1 MDTFRRMSF
10 QALEAGHKTG
20 NRGAKMEGF
29 ALHTGNIPILWHPF
43 GCEYA
48 ESPRWNR
55 WERLFIRIFGQV
67 DLPSRMRARLIQK
80 ALRGIP
86 WRTMI
91 DFGCGIGMYPFFFTR
106 SAAKH
111 VWGLDIDENRITECK
126 ELNSR
131 LERKSLDFICTSGI
145 FEHNRFQPDSMDVV
159 LSVEVL
165 LDLPDLQSGLHDIQ
179 RVLKKGGFLIAQL
192 PAPGCRRKHEATLFD
207 TNRLSHFLKEA
218 GFEPVSVK
226 RVFGRMADF
235 LCRIFSLCSHSRFLA
250 AFVFPALLMASLLC
264 GGENSNGSYCMM
276 VARKRG

>member
-1 MDTFRRMSF
+1 MDAFRKISF
-10 QALEAGHKTG
+10 QALASGRETG
-20 NRGAKMEGF
+20 NRAAVMEGS
-29 ALHTGNIPILWHPF
+29 ALRTGNIPLLWHSF

-80 ALRGIP
+80 VLRKIP
-86 WRTMI
+86 WKTMI
-91 DFGCGIGMYPFFFTR
+91 DFGCGIGMYAFFFTR

-111 VWGLDIDENRITECK
+111 VWGLDIDKSRITECI
-126 ELNSR
+126 ELNNR

-165 LDLPDLQSGLHDIQ
+165 LDLPDLQAGLHDIQ
-179 RVLKKGGFLIAQL
+179 RVLKTGGYLIAQI
-192 PAPGCRRKHEATLFD
+192 PAPGCRRKHEAALYD
-207 TNRLSHFLKEA
+207 TDKLSPFLKEA

-226 RVFGRMADF
+226 RVFGRTADF
-235 LCRIFSLCSHSRFLA
+235 LCRIFSLCSHSRFFT

-264 GGENSNGSYCMM
+264 GGENSNGSYYMII
-276 VARKRG
+276 ARKRG